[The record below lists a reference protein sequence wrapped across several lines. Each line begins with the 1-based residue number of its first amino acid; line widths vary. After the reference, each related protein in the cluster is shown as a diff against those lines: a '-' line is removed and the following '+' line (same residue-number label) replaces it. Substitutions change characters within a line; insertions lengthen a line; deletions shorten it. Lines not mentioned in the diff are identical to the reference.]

1 MLANIN
7 YCQLLW
13 AYVIDRY
20 YMWPLALYYIS
31 KYIGVRITLHRRRLR
46 TDYIKAL
53 SQLYTSDG
61 LLGVQLVLV
70 LG

>member
-7 YCQLLW
+7 YCQLQW
-13 AYVIDRY
+13 AYVTDRY
-20 YMWPLALYYIS
+20 YMWLLALYYIS
-31 KYIGVRITLHRRRLR
+31 NYIGVRINLHRRRLR
-46 TDYIKAL
+46 TDCIKAL